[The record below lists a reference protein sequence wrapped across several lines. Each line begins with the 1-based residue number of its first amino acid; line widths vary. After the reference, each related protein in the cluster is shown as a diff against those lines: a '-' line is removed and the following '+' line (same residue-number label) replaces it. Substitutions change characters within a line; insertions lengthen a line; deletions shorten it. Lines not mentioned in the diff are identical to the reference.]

1 MTFREKLQR
10 RAKKNVATKALKTF
24 TPYDI
29 ILSPL
34 LTEKTHKAQEAEHKY
49 AFKVHGDANKNDVKE
64 AVEYLYK
71 VHPLKINMVSV
82 PFKGRSQRKLVR
94 ADYKK
99 AIITLSDKEKIEI
112 GL

>member
-1 MTFREKLQR
+1 MTYREKLQR

-24 TPYDI
+24 SPYDI

-34 LTEKTHKAQEAEHKY
+34 LTEKTHKAQEADHKY
-49 AFKVHGDANKNDVKE
+49 AFKVHGDANKNDVK
-64 AVEYLYK
+64 AAIVYLYK
-71 VHPLKINMVSV
+71 VNPVKINIVKV

-99 AIITLSDKEKIEI
+99 AIITLSEKEKIEI
-112 GL
+112 GV

>member
-1 MTFREKLQR
+1 MTFREKLQQ
-10 RAKKNVATKALKTF
+10 RAKKNMAPKALKTF

-34 LTEKTHKAQEAEHKY
+34 LTEKTHTAQEVHKY
-49 AFKVHGDANKNDVKE
+49 AFKVHGDANKNDVKQ
-64 AVEYLYK
+64 AIEYLYK
-71 VHPLKINMVSV
+71 VHPLKINMVNV

-112 GL
+112 WV

>member
-24 TPYDI
+24 TPHDI
-29 ILSPL
+29 ILAPL
-34 LTEKTHKAQEAEHKY
+34 LTEKTHKAQEAHKY
-49 AFKVHGDANKNDVKE
+49 AFKVHGNANKNDVKQ

-71 VHPLKINMVSV
+71 VTPLKINMVSV

-94 ADYKK
+94 TDYKK
-99 AIITLSDKEKIEI
+99 AIITLSEKEKIEI

>member
-10 RAKKNVATKALKTF
+10 RAKKNTAPMALKTF
-24 TPYDI
+24 APYDI
-29 ILSPL
+29 ILAPL
-34 LTEKTHKAQEAEHKY
+34 LTEKTHKAQEAHKY
-49 AFKVHGDANKNDVKE
+49 AFKVHREANKNDVKQ

-71 VHPLKINMVSV
+71 VNPLKINIVTV

-94 ADYKK
+94 AEYKK
-99 AIITLSDKEKIEI
+99 AIITLSEKEKIEV

>member
-10 RAKKNVATKALKTF
+10 RARKSVAPKALKTF

-29 ILSPL
+29 ILAPL
-34 LTEKTHKAQEAEHKY
+34 LTEKSHKAQEAGHKY
-49 AFKVHGDANKNDVKE
+49 TFKVHGDANKNDVKL

-71 VHPLKINMVSV
+71 VSPLKINMVKV

-99 AIITLSDKEKIEI
+99 AIITLSEKEKIEI
-112 GL
+112 GV